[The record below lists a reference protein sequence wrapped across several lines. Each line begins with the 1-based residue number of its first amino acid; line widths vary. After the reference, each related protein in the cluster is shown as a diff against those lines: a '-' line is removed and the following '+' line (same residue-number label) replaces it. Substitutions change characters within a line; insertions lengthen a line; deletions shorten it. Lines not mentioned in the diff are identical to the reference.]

1 MATIAALDE
10 RGRCA
15 SHQEIPR
22 GRQPWNPTP
31 KKTKG
36 GSPGHPT
43 LVILSAARTSRSE
56 VHAESKDPYTFH
68 RAASVSGNSHDT
80 LG

>member
-1 MATIAALDE
+1 ME
-10 RGRCA
+10 
-15 SHQEIPR
+15 SHSSKNKVCGNRRTQY
-22 GRQPWNPTP
+22 
-31 KKTKG
+31 
-36 GSPGHPT
+36 SHPNV
-43 LVILSAARTSRSE
+43 VILSAAWTSRSE